1 MKGNKQDLRKNR
13 VPKLPIFPRDFHFS
27 SEISSFSLREIG
39 ISWENGVP
47 KLALKVTSHRR
58 IFSNLQKHKSSDYQG
73 KKARL
78 VA

>member
-1 MKGNKQDLRKNR
+1 MTLE
-13 VPKLPIFPRDFHFS
+13 KLGFPNSPFSQGISIFS
-27 SEISSFSLREIG
+27 SEISSFFLRKIG
-39 ISWENGVP
+39 ISWKNGVP